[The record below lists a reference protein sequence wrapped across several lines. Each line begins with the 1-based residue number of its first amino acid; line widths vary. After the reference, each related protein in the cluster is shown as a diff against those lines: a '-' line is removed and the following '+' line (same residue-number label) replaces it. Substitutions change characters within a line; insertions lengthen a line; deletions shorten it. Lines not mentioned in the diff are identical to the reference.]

1 MKPEIYKNEGY
12 QFMAAAFE
20 VYSNRGYGLAEDIY
34 QERLEIELEPRGIH
48 QSRLRASHQ
57 QSLHAGLAFM
67 SAD

>member
-1 MKPEIYKNEGY
+1 
-12 QFMAAAFE
+12 MAAAFE